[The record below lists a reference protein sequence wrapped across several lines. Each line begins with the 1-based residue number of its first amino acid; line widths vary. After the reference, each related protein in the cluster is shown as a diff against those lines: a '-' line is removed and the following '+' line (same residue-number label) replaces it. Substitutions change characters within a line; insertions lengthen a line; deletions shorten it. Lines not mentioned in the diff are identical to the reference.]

1 MVRVKEQKTAKG
13 NFSYYKLI
21 HDLIMKAKILQILII
36 GIVVFTFSCR
46 DSQKDIAE
54 ETQKPIPV
62 IFDTDC
68 GPDYDDVGALA
79 ILHAFADSGYI
90 NILATMA
97 SNKHELVAPSI
108 DVINTY
114 FGRPDIPI
122 GAPKSDGVNISS
134 SQKWPDSLIVK
145 YPHDLMSTGEAPDAV
160 KLYRKILSEQE
171 DTTVTIISVGFLT
184 NLGNLIMSEPDELSP
199 LSGKKLVEKK
209 IKRWVCMGGK
219 FPEGKEFN
227 IHLDSLKS
235 KIAIEQWPTKIIF
248 SGFEIGEQIKT
259 GLRLIEIPCEN
270 NPVKDVFAISIP
282 QSEKDKNGRMSW
294 DQTAVLIAVKGYEK
308 YFNINTGRFVTFEDG
323 HNEWKDSENGPHA
336 YVVTK
341 MPVPQ
346 ITELIEDLMMHVTT
360 VAK

>member
-1 MVRVKEQKTAKG
+1 MKG
-13 NFSYYKLI
+13 
-21 HDLIMKAKILQILII
+21 KILQMFVL
-36 GIVVFTFSCR
+36 GIVVLMAGCG
-46 DSQKDIAE
+46 DSQKNIKEKSD
-54 ETQKPIPV
+54 TPKPV
-62 IFDTDC
+62 ILDTDC

-122 GAPKSDGVNISS
+122 GAPKSEGVNIGAF
-134 SQKWPDSLIVK
+134 QKWPDSLITK
-145 YPHDLMSTGEAPDAV
+145 YPHDLLSTGEAPDAV

-184 NLGNLIMSEPDELSP
+184 NLGNLIMSEPDEFSP
-199 LSGKKLVEKK
+199 LPGKKLIEKK
-209 IKRWVCMGGK
+209 VYRWVCMGGR

-227 IHLDSLKS
+227 VFMDSSKS
-235 KIAIEQWPTKIIF
+235 IIAIEQWPTKIIF
-248 SGFEIGEQIKT
+248 TGFEIGEQIKT
-259 GLRLIEIPCEN
+259 GLRLIEMPCEN

-282 QSEKDKNGRMSW
+282 QSVEDKNGRKSW

-308 YFNINTGRFVTFEDG
+308 YFDINKGRFVTFKDG
-323 HNEWKDSENGPHA
+323 HNEWKDSENGTHG
-336 YVVTK
+336 YVKTK

-346 ITELIEDLMMHVTT
+346 ITKLIEDLMMHKTT
-360 VAK
+360 VIK

>member
-1 MVRVKEQKTAKG
+1 
-13 NFSYYKLI
+13 
-21 HDLIMKAKILQILII
+21 MKAKVLQIFVL
-36 GIVVFTFSCR
+36 GIVVLMAGCG
-46 DSQKDIAE
+46 DSQKNITE
-54 ETQKPIPV
+54 KPDTPKPV

-97 SNKHELVAPSI
+97 SNKHNLVAPSI

-122 GAPKSDGVNISS
+122 GAPKSEGVNIGA
-134 SQKWPDSLIVK
+134 SQKWPDSLIAK

-199 LSGKKLVEKK
+199 LSGKKLIEKK
-209 IKRWVCMGGK
+209 VKKWVCMGGK
-219 FPEGKEFN
+219 FPEGMEFN
-227 IHLDSLKS
+227 VYMDSVKS
-235 KIAIEQWPTKIIF
+235 IIAIEQWPTEIIF
-248 SGFEIGEQIKT
+248 TGFEIGEQIKT
-259 GLRLIEIPCEN
+259 GLRLIEMPGSN

-282 QSEKDKNGRMSW
+282 RSKEDKNGRMSW
-294 DQTAVLIAVKGYEK
+294 DQTAVLIAVKGYEN
-308 YFNINTGRFVTFEDG
+308 YFYINRGRFIPFKNG
-323 HNEWKDSENGPHA
+323 YNEWKDSENGPHG
-336 YVVTK
+336 YVKTK

-346 ITELIEDLMMHVTT
+346 ITKLIEDLMMHKTT
-360 VAK
+360 VTK

>member
-1 MVRVKEQKTAKG
+1 
-13 NFSYYKLI
+13 
-21 HDLIMKAKILQILII
+21 MKAKILQLLII

-54 ETQKPIPV
+54 ETQKSIPV

-114 FGRPDIPI
+114 YGRPDIPI
-122 GAPKSDGVNISS
+122 GAPKSDGVNDDA
-134 SQKWPDSLIVK
+134 SQKWADSLIVK

-209 IKRWVCMGGK
+209 VNRWVCMGGR
-219 FPEGKEFN
+219 FPEGREYNVFM
-227 IHLDSLKS
+227 DSLKS
-235 KIAIEQWPTKIIF
+235 IIAIEQWPTEIIF
-248 SGFEIGEQIKT
+248 TGFEIGEHIKT
-259 GLRLIEIPCEN
+259 GLRLIAMPCKN

-282 QSEKDKNGRMSW
+282 QSEEDKNGRKSW
-294 DQTAVLIAVKGYEK
+294 DQTAVLIAVKGYEN
-308 YFNINTGRFVTFEDG
+308 YFYINKGRFIPFEDG
-323 HNEWKDSENGPHA
+323 HNEWKDSENGTHG
-336 YVVTK
+336 YVITK
-341 MPVPQ
+341 MPVQQ
-346 ITELIEDLMMHVTT
+346 ITKLIEDLMMHETIVT
-360 VAK
+360 K

>member
-1 MVRVKEQKTAKG
+1 MKT
-13 NFSYYKLI
+13 
-21 HDLIMKAKILQILII
+21 KILLIFVL
-36 GIVVFTFSCR
+36 GMVVLTYSCR
-46 DSQKDIAE
+46 DGQKDIVEKIQA
-54 ETQKPIPV
+54 PIAV

-108 DVINTY
+108 NVINTY

-122 GAPKSDGVNISS
+122 GAPKSDGVDIGAY
-134 SQKWPDSLIVK
+134 QKWPDSLIAR

-184 NLGNLIMSEPDELSP
+184 NLGNLIMSEPDEFSP
-199 LSGKKLVEKK
+199 LPGKKLIEKK
-209 IKRWVCMGGK
+209 VKKWVCMGGK
-219 FPEGKEFN
+219 FPEGMEFN
-227 IHLDSLKS
+227 VYMDSVKS
-235 KIAIEQWPTKIIF
+235 IITIEQWPTEIIF
-248 SGFEIGEQIKT
+248 TGFEIGEQIKT
-259 GLRLIEIPCEN
+259 GLRLIEMPCKN

-282 QSEKDKNGRMSW
+282 QSKEDKNGRKSW
-294 DQTAVLIAVKGYEK
+294 DQTAVMIAVKGYED
-308 YFNINTGRFVTFEDG
+308 YFYINKGKFIPFEDG
-323 HNEWKDSENGPHA
+323 HNEWKDFENGPHG
-336 YVVTK
+336 YVKTK

-346 ITELIEDLMMHVTT
+346 ITKLIEDLMMHKTT
-360 VAK
+360 VTK

>member
-1 MVRVKEQKTAKG
+1 MKE
-13 NFSYYKLI
+13 
-21 HDLIMKAKILQILII
+21 KILQMFVL
-36 GIVVFTFSCR
+36 GIVVLMAGCV
-46 DSQKDIAE
+46 DSQKNIAE
-54 ETQKPIPV
+54 KSQAPIAV

-97 SNKHELVAPSI
+97 SNKHDLVAPSI

-122 GAPKSDGVNISS
+122 GAPKSDGVYIGA
-134 SQKWPDSLIVK
+134 SQKWPDSLIAK

-184 NLGNLIMSEPDELSP
+184 NLGNLIMSEPDEFSA
-199 LSGKKLVEKK
+199 LSGKELVEKK
-209 IKRWVCMGGK
+209 VKKWVCMGGK
-219 FPEGKEFN
+219 FPEGMEFN
-227 IHLDSLKS
+227 VYMDSIKS
-235 KIAIEQWPTKIIF
+235 IIAIKQWPTEILF
-248 SGFEIGEQIKT
+248 TGFEIGEQIKT
-259 GLRLIEIPCEN
+259 GLRLIEMPCEN
-270 NPVKDVFAISIP
+270 NPIKDVFAISIP
-282 QSEKDKNGRMSW
+282 QSLEDKNGRMSW
-294 DQTAVLIAVKGYEK
+294 DQTAVLIAVKGYEN
-308 YFNINTGRFVTFEDG
+308 YFYINKGRFIPFEDG
-323 HNEWKDSENGPHA
+323 HNEWKDSENGTHG
-336 YVVTK
+336 YVLTK

-346 ITELIEDLMMHVTT
+346 ITKLIEDLMMHETT

>member
-1 MVRVKEQKTAKG
+1 
-13 NFSYYKLI
+13 
-21 HDLIMKAKILQILII
+21 MKAKNLQMFVL
-36 GIVVFTFSCR
+36 GIVVLMAGCG
-46 DSQKDIAE
+46 DSQKNITEKPD
-54 ETQKPIPV
+54 TPIPV

-122 GAPKSDGVNISS
+122 GAPKSDGVNIGA
-134 SQKWPDSLIVK
+134 SQKWPDSLIAK

-171 DTTVTIISVGFLT
+171 DTSVTIISVGFLT
-184 NLGNLIMSEPDELSP
+184 NLGNLIMSEPDEQCP
-199 LSGKKLVEKK
+199 LSGKELVEQKVRK
-209 IKRWVCMGGK
+209 WVCMGGK
-219 FPEGKEFN
+219 FPEGMEFN
-227 IHLDSLKS
+227 VFMDSLKS
-235 KIAIEQWPTKIIF
+235 ITAIEQWPTEILF

-259 GLRLIEIPCEN
+259 GLRLIEMPCEN
-270 NPVKDVFAISIP
+270 NPVKDVFAISIQ
-282 QSEKDKNGRMSW
+282 QSEDDKNGRMSW

-308 YFNINTGRFVTFEDG
+308 YFDINTGRFIAFEDG

-336 YVVTK
+336 YVVNK

-346 ITELIEDLMMHVTT
+346 ITKLIEDLMMHESIVL
-360 VAK
+360 K

>member
-1 MVRVKEQKTAKG
+1 
-13 NFSYYKLI
+13 
-21 HDLIMKAKILQILII
+21 MKAKILQILII
-36 GIVVFTFSCR
+36 CIVVFTFSCR
-46 DSQKDIAE
+46 DKQKNIE
-54 ETQKPIPV
+54 EKPQIPVPV

-79 ILHAFADSGYI
+79 MLHAFADSGYI
-90 NILATMA
+90 DILATMS

-108 DVINTY
+108 DVINTH
-114 FGRPDIPI
+114 FGRPDIPV
-122 GAPKSDGVNISS
+122 GAPKSEGVHRGA
-134 SQKWPDSLIVK
+134 SQKWPDSLIAK
-145 YPHDLMSTGEAPDAV
+145 YPHDLMSTGEAPEAV

-209 IKRWVCMGGK
+209 VKRWVCMGGK

-235 KIAIEQWPTKIIF
+235 IIAIEQWPTEIIF
-248 SGFEIGEQIKT
+248 TGFEIGEQIKT
-259 GLRLIEIPCEN
+259 GLRLIEMPWEN

-282 QSEKDKNGRMSW
+282 QSEEDKNGRMSW
-294 DQTAVLIAVKGYEK
+294 DQTAVLIAVKGYEN
-308 YFNINTGRFVTFEDG
+308 YFDIKKGKFITFEDG
-323 HNEWKDSENGPHA
+323 HNEWKDSESGPHA

-341 MPVPQ
+341 MPVLQ
-346 ITELIEDLMMHVTT
+346 ITELIEDLMMHETIMQ
-360 VAK
+360 

>member
-1 MVRVKEQKTAKG
+1 
-13 NFSYYKLI
+13 
-21 HDLIMKAKILQILII
+21 MKAKILQILII

-46 DSQKDIAE
+46 DKQKNIAE
-54 ETQKPIPV
+54 KPQIPVPV

-79 ILHAFADSGYI
+79 MLHAFADSGYI
-90 NILATMA
+90 DILATMS
-97 SNKHELVAPSI
+97 SNKHELAAPSI

-122 GAPKSDGVNISS
+122 GAPKSDGVNIGA
-134 SQKWPDSLIVK
+134 SQKWSDSLITK
-145 YPHDLMSTGEAPDAV
+145 YPHDLMLTGEAPDAV

-184 NLGNLIMSEPDELSP
+184 NLGNLIMSEPDELCS
-199 LSGKKLVEKK
+199 LSGKELVEQKVRK
-209 IKRWVCMGGK
+209 WVCMGGK

-227 IHLDSLKS
+227 IRLDLLKS

-259 GLRLIEIPCEN
+259 GLKLIEMPCEN

-282 QSEKDKNGRMSW
+282 LSEEDKNGRMSW
-294 DQTAVLIAVKGYEK
+294 DQTAVLIAVKGYEN
-308 YFNINTGRFVTFEDG
+308 YFYINKGRFVTFEDG
-323 HNEWKDSENGPHA
+323 HNEWKYSENGPHA

-346 ITELIEDLMMHVTT
+346 ITELIEDLMMHETIVS
-360 VAK
+360 K

>member
-1 MVRVKEQKTAKG
+1 
-13 NFSYYKLI
+13 
-21 HDLIMKAKILQILII
+21 MKAKILQILII

-46 DSQKDIAE
+46 DKQKNIAE
-54 ETQKPIPV
+54 KPQIPVPV

-79 ILHAFADSGYI
+79 MLHAFADSGYI
-90 NILATMA
+90 DILATMS
-97 SNKHELVAPSI
+97 SNKHELAAPSI

-122 GAPKSDGVNISS
+122 GAPKSDGVNIGA
-134 SQKWPDSLIVK
+134 SQKWSDSLITK
-145 YPHDLMSTGEAPDAV
+145 YHHDLISTGEAPDAV
-160 KLYRKILSEQE
+160 EVYRKILSEQE

-184 NLGNLIMSEPDELSP
+184 NLGNLIMSEPDELCS
-199 LSGKKLVEKK
+199 LSGKELVEQKVRK
-209 IKRWVCMGGK
+209 WVCMGGK

-227 IHLDSLKS
+227 IRLDLLKS

-259 GLRLIEIPCEN
+259 GLKLIEMPCEN

-282 QSEKDKNGRMSW
+282 LSEEDKNGRMSW
-294 DQTAVLIAVKGYEK
+294 DQTAVLIAVKGYEN
-308 YFNINTGRFVTFEDG
+308 YFYINKGRFVTFEDG
-323 HNEWKDSENGPHA
+323 HNEWKYSENGPHA

-346 ITELIEDLMMHVTT
+346 ITELIEDLMMHESIVS
-360 VAK
+360 K